1 VLNLCYSTI
10 SANVVITGE
19 IMPQT
24 SRTAFQQKVVEAL
37 IESKAINLAAVGSTL
52 SKFGTRAVLEGETLV
67 TIINGNA
74 IWNCGWPGPELDIV
88 QQVGRQRSQ

>member
-1 VLNLCYSTI
+1 
-10 SANVVITGE
+10 
-19 IMPQT
+19 MPQT

-74 IWNCGWPGPELDIV
+74 SWNCGWLGPELDIV